1 MMFKKRTM
9 YFLTLILISVLNFS
23 CTKEKVPLTP
33 LDPDCTDTVSFSSQ
47 IAPMISNNC
56 VSCHDSGNSTGYTL
70 TNHTNISSNATAM
83 LNAMQE
89 SGGMQLMPEGG
100 PALHDTLI
108 QQFSCWVNQGKL
120 NN

>member
-1 MMFKKRTM
+1 MS
-9 YFLTLILISVLNFS
+9 ILNFS
-23 CTKEKVPLTP
+23 CTKEKVPVTP
-33 LDPDCTDTVSFSSQ
+33 IDPNCTDTISFSGQ

-70 TNHTNISSNATAM
+70 TNHTNISANATAM
-83 LNAMQE
+83 LNAMQA